1 MQADTHAGLG
11 WIQVL
16 GEDGGGA
23 DVDDQ
28 RGTVSHYSGRKLIL
42 DGNVGIG
49 AIEVRHSRV
58 RHDDG
63 PPWHDDRQDVDA
75 TISDALADA
84 GCAGDRR

>member
-1 MQADTHAGLG
+1 
-11 WIQVL
+11 VL

-28 RGTVSHYSGRKLIL
+28 RGTVSRYAGRKLIL
-42 DGNVGIG
+42 DGKVGIG

-63 PPWHDDRQDVDA
+63 PPRHDDREDVEA
-75 TISDALADA
+75 TISGALADA
-84 GCAGDRR
+84 GCAGERR